1 MFSKLKWLLLFSVFL
16 SSSSFAQEIKH
27 GNGFGF
33 IVTGKVSKLD
43 TDEEYIKK
51 FSKAF
56 GKKMEAISDK
66 KMAPKISKLDGSPVA
81 YILRD
86 PGKPRGERPAR
97 RKTSIAAYNQK
108 IPQKIKDIAIA
119 EFSASEDDFKTFP
132 LGFKLKVSERR
143 NKKFTARF
151 YLYRTEEKRK
161 NRIEMIAL
169 GDDIKLAMPK
179 GVFKFTSK
187 DKPKIKG
194 AKYTLWGR
202 GKVASMTAELD
213 KSLKDAGFETKAKN
227 DAEEGSI
234 TFVKGEVDGRIG
246 LTQTTT
252 KDPSVNLV
260 MLVKSSK
267 CKPALN
273 LGSAALYSDALNY
286 KCE

>member
-1 MFSKLKWLLLFSVFL
+1 MLFRIKLLLLLSVFL
-16 SSSSFAQEIKH
+16 STSTFAQEIRH
-27 GNGFGF
+27 GNGFGS
-33 IVTGKVSKLD
+33 ITTGKISKLE
-43 TDEEYIKK
+43 TDEDYIKK

-56 GKKMEAISDK
+56 GKKMKAFSDRK
-66 KMAPKISKLDGSPVA
+66 KAPKLSKLGDSSVA

-97 RKTSIAAYNQK
+97 RKTTIAAYNQK
-108 IPQKIKDIAIA
+108 IPQKVKDIAIA
-119 EFSASEDDFKTFP
+119 EFGASEEDFKAFP
-132 LGFKLKVSERR
+132 MGFKFKISERR

-151 YLYRTEEKRK
+151 YLYREEEKRN
-161 NRIEMIAL
+161 NRLEMIEL
-169 GDDIKLAMPK
+169 GDDISLAMPK
-179 GVFKFTSK
+179 GVYKFTSK
-187 DKPKIKG
+187 ERPKIKG

-202 GKVASMTAELD
+202 GKVASMTTELD

-227 DAEEGSI
+227 DAEEGNI
-234 TFVKGEVDGRIG
+234 TFIKGEVDGRIG

-273 LGSAALYSDALNY
+273 LANAALYSDALTY